1 MLFYFIIPCLRKS
14 QNLHGKSKNQ
24 KSKNIR
30 FLQKHVRQNACSWKC
45 KNFDPLRV
53 LDFFAQNFFFA
64 IPELTPFFVLFF
76 VLDAILMLSKVSK
89 KLEFGHLVVGQLLR
103 AHDSIQERYSHHFL
117 CFLMSHQENRIFIC
131 KPEMPNFFFVRGPF
145 KLSKACRFFVQL
157 NRFPW
162 DKVRKKNDLH

>member
-1 MLFYFIIPCLRKS
+1 MENPKIKKVRTCVF
-14 QNLHGKSKNQ
+14 SKNMLD
-24 KSKNIR
+24 KT
-30 FLQKHVRQNACSWKC
+30 HVLGNAKILILYEFQTFSRKIS
-45 KNFDPLRV
+45 
-53 LDFFAQNFFFA
+53 FFA
-64 IPELTPFFVLFF
+64 IFELTPFFILFF
-76 VLDAILMLSKVSK
+76 VLYGILMLSKVLK

-103 AHDSIQERYSHHFL
+103 ARDSIQERYSHHFL

-162 DKVRKKNDLH
+162 DKLRKKNDLH